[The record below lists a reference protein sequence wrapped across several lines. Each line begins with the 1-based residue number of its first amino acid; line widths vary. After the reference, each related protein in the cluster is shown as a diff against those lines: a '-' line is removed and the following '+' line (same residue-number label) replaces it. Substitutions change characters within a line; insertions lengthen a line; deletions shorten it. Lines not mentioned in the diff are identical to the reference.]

1 MPGLHSE
8 GGVVAA
14 AGSPV
19 KKSKL
24 SLKFFQKKDTK
35 RALDFSEAPAE
46 DNSTAEP
53 EETTNHDQIVPMPC
67 PSSPLT
73 SEKRESLVPF
83 VGLNNLGNTCYLNS
97 ILQ

>member
-53 EETTNHDQIVPMPC
+53 EETTKYGMLLQCYQIWIMLKKYHIIFPNCSHFP
-67 PSSPLT
+67 P
-73 SEKRESLVPF
+73 
-83 VGLNNLGNTCYLNS
+83 
-97 ILQ
+97 

>member
-35 RALDFSEAPAE
+35 RALDFSEPPAE
-46 DNSTAEP
+46 DSCAAEP
-53 EETTNHDQIVPMPC
+53 EETTKYGMLLLSYQI
-67 PSSPLT
+67 
-73 SEKRESLVPF
+73 
-83 VGLNNLGNTCYLNS
+83 
-97 ILQ
+97 

>member
-53 EETTNHDQIVPMPC
+53 EETTKYEM
-67 PSSPLT
+67 L
-73 SEKRESLVPF
+73 L
-83 VGLNNLGNTCYLNS
+83 LGY
-97 ILQ
+97 